1 MRLRFFSAPFLS
13 PLHSRPP
20 LNPSSGGVM
29 DAQAAQSERQVR
41 KKTEA
46 EYSVKQVVV
55 VHFHLVI
62 YGQSF
67 CYPSGEISPL

>member
-1 MRLRFFSAPFLS
+1 
-13 PLHSRPP
+13 
-20 LNPSSGGVM
+20 M

-46 EYSVKQVVV
+46 EYSVYQVVV
-55 VHFHLVI
+55 VHFHLI
-62 YGQSF
+62 MYGQSF